1 MAFKI
6 QNGQNFLGLLNLR
19 LNSTG
24 VVNIVHPFSF
34 FQRVGIASYGFI
46 VYILKFIIPVNI
58 FLYYPYPEISE
69 FTHGSFY
76 FSLILS
82 FLGVLLILGFTLYSL
97 KRSKLFLMGLGFY
110 FLSIV
115 LVLQFIS
122 VGLAIIATRYTY
134 LPYIGLV
141 FIPAV
146 YISKTKGKK
155 MFVLLGVFSL
165 FILMN
170 MFLSIK
176 EVRKWNNTETL
187 WSSLIEKYPHI
198 EIPRRSRA
206 GYYYIKASRTNDERE
221 KRILE
226 DKALLDFNELIA
238 TKTKSP
244 DVFEGIAMIYERRNN
259 FTSALQYINQA
270 IVLDTARARTYYN
283 RALIYDDLNQKE
295 NAINDYGTA
304 LRLSSDMTI
313 QVLSNKS
320 VLLIETK
327 RFAEAIKDLDLL
339 IKIKPDDP
347 RFYCNRA
354 FSKIQLNDIAGAKND
369 YLVAF
374 NLDPKNQTII
384 KQLQILESIESK

>member
-1 MAFKI
+1 
-6 QNGQNFLGLLNLR
+6 
-19 LNSTG
+19 
-24 VVNIVHPFSF
+24 
-34 FQRVGIASYGFI
+34 
-46 VYILKFIIPVNI
+46 
-58 FLYYPYPEISE
+58 
-69 FTHGSFY
+69 
-76 FSLILS
+76 
-82 FLGVLLILGFTLYSL
+82 
-97 KRSKLFLMGLGFY
+97 
-110 FLSIV
+110 
-115 LVLQFIS
+115 
-122 VGLAIIATRYTY
+122 
-134 LPYIGLV
+134 
-141 FIPAV
+141 
-146 YISKTKGKK
+146 
-155 MFVLLGVFSL
+155 
-165 FILMN
+165 